1 MSTPRGPEGDV
12 SSARAGI
19 VTPGRTFEERARHAI
34 ADVELQQALENLGQR
49 LFTARD
55 VERDHGALK
64 DRAAAIRREVLADLD
79 GWLGRLS
86 STLEGLGVTVHRA
99 ATAEDARRI
108 IVGIARAEGV
118 QTVVKSKSMATE
130 EIELNEAFEAAGVRS
145 VETDLGEY
153 IVQVAGERPSH
164 MITPAIH
171 KTLRQIRDVLANDSG
186 DDIPEDREAITQWAR
201 RRLRDEFLAGD
212 MGVTGANFVAADTG
226 TIVLVTNEGNGR
238 LCTTLPRVHVAVV
251 PVEKVVPRFADVAT
265 LLPLLTMSA
274 TGQRLTNYLSMI
286 TGPRRDGEVDGP
298 ERLHVVLLDNNRS
311 ALLGTPYEEML
322 ACIRCGACLNVC
334 PVYRR
339 VSGHAYDAVY
349 SGPMGKVL
357 TPLLSVGAQG
367 RDLPGAST
375 LCGACTEACPV
386 EIPLADLLVRLR
398 ADLRR
403 NGALVGTRSPAPDSN
418 DDGDGDERECPG
430 DGYPWARSRASVVTP
445 PPRSATLR
453 SLGFGVWAR
462 VWAAPAGYRLSTSA
476 ARLVSRMLRPGR
488 QWSRT
493 MPGLT
498 GWTASRDLPLPAPRS
513 FRDRWAARERGDERW

>member
-1 MSTPRGPEGDV
+1 MSVRERDN
-12 SSARAGI
+12 I
-19 VTPGRTFEERARHAI
+19 VTPGRNFEERARHAV
-34 ADVELQQALENLGQR
+34 ADPELQRALGNLGQR

-55 VERDHGALK
+55 VAHDHGDLK

-79 GWLGRLS
+79 SWLRRVT
-86 STLEGLGVTVHRA
+86 STLESLGVIVHHA
-99 ATAEDARRI
+99 ATADDARRI
-108 IVGIARAEGV
+108 IVGIAHAEGV
-118 QTVVKSKSMATE
+118 RTVVKSKSMASE
-130 EIELNEAFEAAGVRS
+130 EIELNQAFESAGIRS

-153 IVQVAGERPSH
+153 IVQVAAERPSH

-171 KTLRQIRDVLANDSG
+171 KTLGQIRDVLVKVSG
-186 DDIPEDREAITQWAR
+186 DAIEEDREAITQWAR
-201 RRLRDEFLAGD
+201 KRLRDEFIAGD

-251 PVEKVVPRFADVAT
+251 PIEKIVPRFTDVAT
-265 LLPLLTMSA
+265 LLPLLTMTA

-286 TGPRRDGEVDGP
+286 TGPRREGEVDGP
-298 ERLHVVLLDNNRS
+298 ESLHVVLLDNNRR

-357 TPLLSVGAQG
+357 TPLLSRGSNG

-398 ADLRR
+398 ADLR
-403 NGALVGTRSPAPDSN
+403 GTGVLVGARGSAPPPPE
-418 DDGDGDERECPG
+418 GPVARRERPG
-430 DGYPWARSRASVVTP
+430 EGYPWPLARAPVVTP
-445 PPRSATLR
+445 PPRPPSVR
-453 SLGFGVWAR
+453 SIMFAVWAR
-462 VWAAPAGYRLSTSA
+462 VWAAPSGYRISTAA
-476 ARLVSRMLRPGR
+476 ARVAVRTLAPGR
-488 QWSRT
+488 RWSST
-493 MPGLT
+493 MPGVT
-498 GWTASRDLPLPAPRS
+498 GWTRSRDLPLPAPRS